1 MLQSFLVYTITA
13 LLLYSL
19 AKNLAL
25 RDAYKQRQYNRQ
37 VAFWCPEI
45 IFSLLIFALVA
56 GMRYNTGVDHLT
68 YLRVYLSI
76 QDTGYTS
83 RETFEPGFIFITKLF
98 ADADLHYF
106 FYFAFWAIIQ
116 LFFIYYALK
125 DRKFLL
131 PYVALNIMLG
141 SYFLSWMNG
150 IRQCIVICA
159 FVFLIKY
166 IVERNF
172 IKYAIAILILST
184 IHKSAYILIPVYF
197 LFIKDFTFANRK
209 ICLIILAICVLI
221 GMTPTWSNI
230 MTKTESFL
238 AFLGYDSYAENIGQM
253 SESSRQVAWGPSR
266 IGIFLTDVLIIWFYP
281 KMKEF
286 FKGDKYL
293 SAYFLLF
300 LIGTFSYNLLVNT
313 SHIFLRPIGYFTI
326 FRLPL
331 TAYLLYYLKQNR
343 KNAMFIFL
351 SLIVFTYI
359 YFIIYKSSAM
369 PTEGSEINLYHFY
382 FETTNL

>member
-25 RDAYKQRQYNRQ
+25 RDAYKQRQYNCQ
-37 VAFWCPEI
+37 VSFWCPEI
-45 IFSLLIFALVA
+45 ILSLLIFALVA
-56 GMRYNTGVDHLT
+56 GMRYNTGVDHLG
-68 YLRVYLSI
+68 YLKSYIYLQETGQFRTEHEIGFNYLS
-76 QDTGYTS
+76 
-83 RETFEPGFIFITKLF
+83 KLF
-98 ADADLHYF
+98 ANAGMHFIIF
-106 FYFAFWAIIQ
+106 FGFLAFLQI
-116 LFFIYYALK
+116 FFIYYALK

-141 SYFLSWMNG
+141 SYFLDWMNG

-166 IVERNF
+166 IVERKF

-184 IHKSAYILIPVYF
+184 IHKSAYILIPAYF
-197 LFIKDFTFANRK
+197 LFIKDFSFANRK

-221 GMTPTWSNI
+221 GMTPTWSDI
-230 MTKTESFL
+230 MTNAESFL
-238 AFLGYDSYAENIGQM
+238 AFLGYDGYAENIEQI
-253 SESSRQVAWGPSR
+253 SEEFRQVAWGPNR
-266 IGIFLTDVLIIWFYP
+266 IGIFLTDVLIIWHYP
-281 KMKEF
+281 NMKKY
-286 FKGDKYL
+286 FKSDKYL

-359 YFIIYKSSAM
+359 YFVIYKSIAM
-369 PTEGSEINLYHFY
+369 PTDVSETNLYHFF

>member
-25 RDAYKQRQYNRQ
+25 RDAYKQRQYNCQ
-37 VAFWCPEI
+37 ASFWCPEI
-45 IFSLLIFALVA
+45 ILSLLIFALVA
-56 GMRYNTGVDHLT
+56 GMRYNTGVDHPG
-68 YLRVYLSI
+68 YLKSYIYLQETGEFRTEHEIGFNYLS
-76 QDTGYTS
+76 
-83 RETFEPGFIFITKLF
+83 KLF
-98 ADADLHYF
+98 ANAGIHFIIF
-106 FYFAFWAIIQ
+106 FGFLAFLQI
-116 LFFIYYALK
+116 FFIYYALK

-141 SYFLSWMNG
+141 SYFLDWMNG

-172 IKYAIAILILST
+172 VKYAIAILILST
-184 IHKSAYILIPVYF
+184 IHKSAYILIPFYF
-197 LFIKDFTFANRK
+197 LFIKDFSFTNRK

-230 MTKTESFL
+230 MTKAESFL
-238 AFLGYDSYAENIGQM
+238 AFLGYDGYAENIEQI
-253 SESSRQVAWGPSR
+253 SENSRQVAWGPSR

-281 KMKEF
+281 KMKEY
-286 FKGDKYL
+286 FKDDKYL
-293 SAYFLLF
+293 SAYFLIF
-300 LIGTFSYNLLVNT
+300 LIGTFTYNLFVNT

-351 SLIVFTYI
+351 ALIVFTYI
-359 YFIIYKSSAM
+359 YITIYKSIAM
-369 PTEGSEINLYHFY
+369 PTDVNKTHLYHFF
-382 FETTNL
+382 FEATNL

>member
-37 VAFWCPEI
+37 VSFWCPEI
-45 IFSLLIFALVA
+45 ILSLLIFALVA
-56 GMRYNTGVDHLT
+56 GMRYNVGVDHLG
-68 YLRVYLSI
+68 YLKSYLYLQETGQFRIEHEIGFNYLSKFFANVGI
-76 QDTGYTS
+76 H
-83 RETFEPGFIFITKLF
+83 FIIFFGFL
-98 ADADLHYF
+98 
-106 FYFAFWAIIQ
+106 AFLQI
-116 LFFIYYALK
+116 FFIYYALK

-141 SYFLSWMNG
+141 SYFLDWMNG

-184 IHKSAYILIPVYF
+184 IHKSAYILIPFYF
-197 LFIKDFTFANRK
+197 LFIKDFSFTNRK

-230 MTKTESFL
+230 MTKAESFL
-238 AFLGYDSYAENIGQM
+238 AFLGYDGYAENIEQI
-253 SESSRQVAWGPSR
+253 SENSRQVAWGPSR

-281 KMKEF
+281 KMKEY
-286 FKGDKYL
+286 FKDDKYL
-293 SAYFLLF
+293 SAYFLIF
-300 LIGTFSYNLLVNT
+300 LIGTFTYNLFVNT

-331 TAYLLYYLKQNR
+331 TAYLLYYLKQNH

-351 SLIVFTYI
+351 ALIVFTYI
-359 YFIIYKSSAM
+359 YITIYKSIAM
-369 PTEGSEINLYHFY
+369 PTDVNKTHLYHFF
-382 FETTNL
+382 FEATNL

>member
-13 LLLYSL
+13 FLLYAL

-37 VAFWCPEI
+37 VSFWCPEI
-45 IFSLLIFALVA
+45 ILSFLIFALVA
-56 GMRYNTGVDHLT
+56 GMRYNVGVDHLG
-68 YLRVYLSI
+68 YLKSYLYLQETGQFRIEHEIGFNYLSK
-76 QDTGYTS
+76 
-83 RETFEPGFIFITKLF
+83 FFANVGFHFIIFFGFL
-98 ADADLHYF
+98 
-106 FYFAFWAIIQ
+106 AFLQI
-116 LFFIYYALK
+116 FFIYYALK

-141 SYFLSWMNG
+141 SYFLDWMNG

-166 IVERNF
+166 IVERKF

-184 IHKSAYILIPVYF
+184 IHKSAYILIPFYF
-197 LFIKDFTFANRK
+197 LFIKDFSFTNRK

-221 GMTPTWSNI
+221 GMSPTWTNI
-230 MTKTESFL
+230 ITKAEPLLSL
-238 AFLGYDSYAENIGQM
+238 LNYDQYAENI
-253 SESSRQVAWGPSR
+253 EKLSSTTRQTAWGPTR
-266 IGIFLTDVLIIWFYP
+266 LGIFLTEVLIIWFYP
-281 KMKEF
+281 KMKDY
-286 FKGDKYL
+286 FKFDKYL

-300 LIGTFSYNLLVNT
+300 LIGAFTTNLLVNT
-313 SHIFLRPIGYFTI
+313 LSIFLRPIGYFTI

-331 TAYLLYYLKQNR
+331 TAYLLYYLKQNH

-351 SLIVFTYI
+351 ALIVFTFMYI
-359 YFIIYKSSAM
+359 TIYKSIAM
-369 PTEGSEINLYHFY
+369 PTDANKTHLYHFF
-382 FETTNL
+382 FEAINL